1 MSPQDLLDSPLVIDA
16 KAMDWQPSPAYGVV
30 RKRLRHSGPE
40 ESGMVT
46 SLVRYRPGSHFDR
59 HYHPGGEEILVLE
72 GVFSDEHGDY
82 PAGSYLL
89 NPDGSGH
96 RPFSEPGCLL
106 LVKLRQYEGTGRAQ
120 LAVDTGKMAW
130 QALDR
135 PGVFRKELYRQAGYP
150 ERISLIQ
157 IRPGTSLAPLC
168 HPNGAEIYVLEG
180 AVEDEKG
187 RYDEGCFLQLPPG
200 YLHHPHSES
209 GCVLYLKQG

>member
-1 MSPQDLLDSPLVIDA
+1 MNTHDLLEPTLQVDA
-16 KAMDWQPSPAYGVV
+16 KSLEWQASPADGVV
-30 RKRLRHSGPE
+30 RKRLFHQGE
-40 ESGMVT
+40 TESGTVT

-59 HYHPGGEEILVLE
+59 HYHPDGEEILVLE

-106 LVKLRQYEGTGRAQ
+106 LVKLRQYPGQGRAQ
-120 LAVDTGKMAW
+120 LAIDTGQMAW

-135 PGVFRKELYRQAGYP
+135 PGVYRKALYRQAGFP

-157 IRPGTSLAPLC
+157 LRPGTCLSPLY
-168 HPNGAEIYVLEG
+168 HPDGAEIYILEG
-180 AVEDEKG
+180 AVTDEHG
-187 RYDEGCFLQLPPG
+187 HYDEGCFLRLPAG
-200 YLHHPHSES
+200 YLHQPCSEH
-209 GCVLYLKQG
+209 GCILYLKQG

>member
-1 MSPQDLLDSPLVIDA
+1 MSPSDLLDQPLVVDA
-16 KAMDWQPSPAYGVV
+16 KQLDWTPSPADGVV
-30 RKRLRHSGPE
+30 RKRLKHSGPA

-46 SLVRYRPGSHFDR
+46 SLVRYRPASHFDR
-59 HYHPGGEEILVLE
+59 HYHPDGEEILVLE

-106 LVKLRQYEGTGRAQ
+106 LVKLRQYPGQGRQQ
-120 LAVDTGKMAW
+120 LALDTGGMAW

-135 PGVFRKELYRQAGYP
+135 PGVFRKQLYRQAGFD

-157 IRPGTSLAPLC
+157 LRPGTELSPLC
-168 HPNGAEIYVLEG
+168 HPAGAEIYVLEG
-180 AVEDEKG
+180 AVEDEQG
-187 RYDEGCFLQLPPG
+187 RYDEGCFIQLPPG
-200 YLHHPHSES
+200 YCHQPRSRT